1 MRTEHWGLG
10 RISSQNQKF
19 EAHPLVSAEVIGRH
33 SSIVEPAT
41 KKADTS
47 RKFESREENVFSVI
61 EIYAICI
68 VCFEYGIGSSDLKLD
83 FVADKDMNHRIRS
96 AKRMLCIIFENKM
109 MFPKAQSKVVQI
121 IGRSWVGEF
130 RRYHTAACREYLTIT
145 KFRDEVNLVA
155 QHIKDAF
162 KL

>member
-1 MRTEHWGLG
+1 MKNEHWGLDSI
-10 RISSQNQKF
+10 RPQIVEPKIY
-19 EAHPLVSAEVIGRH
+19 PLVSAEIIRRH
-33 SSIVEPAT
+33 SSIAEPAA
-41 KKADTS
+41 KKAGTP
-47 RKFESREENVFSVI
+47 RIFEPKEENVFSEI

-68 VCFEYGIGSSDLKLD
+68 VCFEYGIGSMDLKFD
-83 FVADKDMNHRIRS
+83 FVPDKDLNRRIHS
-96 AKRMLCIIFENKM
+96 AKRMLCIIFHDKL

-145 KFRDEVNLVA
+145 KFRDEVNHVV
-155 QHIKDAF
+155 QCIKDTF